1 MNTEDSGKLVA
12 ALVRGI
18 SVLQCFSNKHQ
29 ELSARELMDMTGL
42 PKPTLFRLI
51 DTLCELNLMRYSE
64 RLSKYVPGVG
74 LLNLSSPVLARM
86 HMRQFARPHMQEL
99 ANHLEGQIQ
108 LAVGHGRQLC
118 LVELANGLTNKVF
131 LPEIGVHIS
140 LSRTATG
147 RAYLLSLPE
156 AEREAFIAELQ
167 ADDPARAQQL
177 CERLDD
183 ARRDLAEHG
192 FCRSHGDLHREI
204 QSIAVPMTTAQ
215 DGEYWVFSVSLPI
228 YSPQSRALES
238 DAGPRLI
245 TLVRLVEGMLG
256 ASSLS

>member
-86 HMRQFARPHMQEL
+86 HMRQ
-99 ANHLEGQIQ
+99 
-108 LAVGHGRQLC
+108 HGRGQ
-118 LVELANGLTNKVF
+118 
-131 LPEIGVHIS
+131 VHQI
-140 LSRTATG
+140 G
-147 RAYLLSLPE
+147 RA
-156 AEREAFIAELQ
+156 
-167 ADDPARAQQL
+167 
-177 CERLDD
+177 
-183 ARRDLAEHG
+183 H
-192 FCRSHGDLHREI
+192 
-204 QSIAVPMTTAQ
+204 V
-215 DGEYWVFSVSLPI
+215 
-228 YSPQSRALES
+228 
-238 DAGPRLI
+238 
-245 TLVRLVEGMLG
+245 
-256 ASSLS
+256 

>member
-108 LAVGHGRQLC
+108 LAVPHGQL
-118 LVELANGLTNKVF
+118 
-131 LPEIGVHIS
+131 
-140 LSRTATG
+140 
-147 RAYLLSLPE
+147 
-156 AEREAFIAELQ
+156 
-167 ADDPARAQQL
+167 
-177 CERLDD
+177 
-183 ARRDLAEHG
+183 DLALQG
-192 FCRSHGDLHREI
+192 IGQLLHVRPRE
-204 QSIAVPMTTAQ
+204 Q
-215 DGEYWVFSVSLPI
+215 GLP
-228 YSPQSRALES
+228 PRHRRAHL
-238 DAGPRLI
+238 PLPH
-245 TLVRLVEGMLG
+245 
-256 ASSLS
+256 

>member
-1 MNTEDSGKLVA
+1 MNSEDSGKLVA

-177 CERLDD
+177 RERLDD

-192 FCRSHGDLHREI
+192 FAAATATCTARSSPLPCPCPR
-204 QSIAVPMTTAQ
+204 PRTAST
-215 DGEYWVFSVSLPI
+215 GCSR
-228 YSPQSRALES
+228 SPCPSTARKAARWKAMPGRA
-238 DAGPRLI
+238 
-245 TLVRLVEGMLG
+245 
-256 ASSLS
+256 